1 MRRRIDHRG
10 EEGIALLVVL
20 LTITLLT
27 IVVVE
32 FTESA
37 QVETHFALSERNG
50 LQAYYLARSGVN
62 VAEAL
67 LVQDRKLNKYDG
79 EDDIWARPLP
89 PLPVGDGTVALR
101 VRDESRLLNINHM
114 VSGGFVPPERRRPF
128 ERLFEV
134 LGIDQRVLAAIA
146 DWLDERDDPMTDPPG
161 AEQPY
166 YLGMT
171 PPVVVRNGPMLTMRE
186 LLQIRG
192 MTPTLFTRLEEF
204 VAVLPVRQGDP
215 FRVNVNTAPAEVL
228 YALSD
233 GLIADPSVVD
243 RLMAARREHPFTD
256 KKELDDVSGWR
267 EALSKG
273 GSADMIDTK
282 SSYFRI
288 DAVGEVDA
296 VGRGIT
302 TLVRR
307 DDALNRARITRLT
320 WAPSTVNLSLTSQPP
335 SDFLDSLPAI
345 GGN

>member
-1 MRRRIDHRG
+1 MKRRAWHRG
-10 EEGIALLVVL
+10 DEGIALLVVL

-62 VAEAL
+62 VGEAL
-67 LVQDRKLNKYDG
+67 LAQDWKLSKGHDSD
-79 EDDIWARPLP
+79 DDIWARPLP
-89 PLPVGDGTVALR
+89 PLPVGEGTVALR
-101 VRDESRLLNINHM
+101 VRDEGRHLNLNQM
-114 VSGGFVPPERRRPF
+114 LSGGFVPPDRRRPF
-128 ERLFEV
+128 ERLFAV
-134 LGIDQRVLAAIA
+134 LGIDQRVLAAIV
-146 DWLDERDDPMTDPPG
+146 DWLDADGDPTADPPG

-192 MTPTLFTRLEEF
+192 MTPTLFARLEEF
-204 VAVLPVRQGDP
+204 VTVLPVGRDP
-215 FRVNVNTAPAEVL
+215 FRVNVNTASAEVL

-233 GLIADPSVVD
+233 GLMADPGVVD
-243 RLMAARREHPFTD
+243 RLIAARREHAFTD
-256 KKELDDVSGWR
+256 KVELDDVSGWK

-273 GSADMIDTK
+273 NGLADIVDTK
-282 SSYFRI
+282 STYFRI
-288 DAVGEVDA
+288 DAVGEVNDVA
-296 VGRGIT
+296 RGIV

-307 DDALNRARITRLT
+307 EDGRHITRVT

-335 SDFLDSLPAI
+335 SDFLDSLPPI

>member
-1 MRRRIDHRG
+1 MKRRPHHG

-37 QVETHFALSERNG
+37 QVETHFAISERNG
-50 LQAYYLARSGVN
+50 LQAYYLARTGVN

-67 LVQDRKLNKYDG
+67 LVYDRKFNKYDG
-79 EDDIWARPLP
+79 EGDYWARPLP

-101 VRDESRLLNINHM
+101 IRDESRLLNINQM
-114 VSGGFVPPERRRPF
+114 LSGGFVPPERRRPF

-171 PPVVVRNGPMLTMRE
+171 PPVIVRNGPMLTIRE

-192 MTPTLFTRLEEF
+192 MTPTLFARLEEF
-204 VAVLPVRQGDP
+204 VTVLPVRKDDA
-215 FRVNVNTAPAEVL
+215 FRVNVNTAPPEVL

-233 GLIADPSVVD
+233 GLMADPGVVN
-243 RLMAARREHPFTD
+243 RVIAARGEHPFTD
-256 KKELDDVSGWR
+256 KKELDDVGGWH

-273 GSADMIDTK
+273 GSADAIDTK

-296 VGRGIT
+296 VARGLT

-307 DDALNRARITRLT
+307 DDALTRARITRLT
-320 WAPSTVNLSLTSQPP
+320 WTPSTVNLSLTSQPP
-335 SDFLDSLPAI
+335 SDFLDSLPPL
-345 GGN
+345 GSN